1 MSPDLWGFAA
11 VTTPSCCLHHEH
23 PSPSLQNRQQRKKQ
37 RPLPLAYGKLG
48 HKTSHGLRRQIP
60 TQTLRTPYG
69 VWLMDQEG
77 QEPDEEDDA
86 NSVSVASLTED
97 EVAAALREYRGIL
110 TRKMLKKAR
119 RSRAKAKSEEAQAAE
134 QSGPSRRR
142 FYAMTSDRLGNE
154 KALDGS
160 WIDKLQ
166 ELLDDTADAYGAR
179 TEWQAEVHAAE
190 QKELRDQIGGYLGNF
205 FQVGSDSI
213 DAVTG
218 HLVQVWRSLNT
229 PMEASGALEPR
240 DAAPDMDIAM
250 REVVQ
255 SLKEARDIGSSR
267 ANKMSH
273 QWFAYLTKEVFKV
286 EQFGEHQRIQ
296 SLEQLKSRLRLH
308 HAYEDLTDRW
318 DRMDNLNM
326 GLEEA
331 VNNKAI
337 LGQAVEHAESLL
349 NQQVEA
355 DFHKTF
361 QKETKQLLLQA
372 AKARADL
379 VGQVENVVRHRGVLR
394 SELLMHLG
402 EFNDKLKAWHVRAS
416 KKFQEG
422 ILELKS
428 ARRQAENRKKT
439 ADSTLQTIKAQVQ
452 SIQSELSQ
460 MLSPYTGS
468 QMDIEVDFSTFEII
482 SCPAKDVMVSR
493 ILQTVAD
500 REDAIVP
507 SLVLSAVKDLVN
519 RSPIERLQKSTAALV
534 PEHSLWQDRA
544 RVREVLNFAGVQAQ
558 LRHRAAATSD
568 IARFLVENKGLMLL
582 RGPDRPFL
590 EEIIKDLRSIT
601 SERTFGYNATA
612 AAKLLKKA
620 ENLLKVLSA
629 ANCRGSDF
637 RRGCVGAEASLVMGL
652 LQFGGLVRAQRGCK
666 LLAALYSLRSLQL
679 RKQALGTAMEV
690 PASRPVWDQVRAI
703 EAALRA
709 VDGSLNILAEQAKK
723 LAQDGSTISSGYSHA
738 LEQLLEVTQQLA
750 TNRRIDVW
758 TSKGVSQEKIDA
770 AGTETNAEG
779 KSVEIDLF
787 PDLPALLAAGP
798 QAKQSH
804 GSPGCDAGQMA
815 LHALKHQ
822 QAMLKM
828 HFKLRKWLHCALLPN
843 LSERDFE
850 KTQEAVEASQAYLQG
865 QLPADEADSVSSSRS
880 SESSEDSAPLSS
892 PRTQRSSTLGAV
904 SPLQSMTPGIEQV
917 DDDHRG
923 SMNDL
928 LRQRS
933 VSDML
938 HDRRFDANLSQRMS
952 ERFAANADSYKEALY
967 ESSHETDLASSS
979 EEQVLPYEVLQQR
992 SQATFLR
999 WASSAPPK
1007 AAAKPRA
1014 KARGGIKHGSN
1025 WALKAT
1031 AGEASS
1037 SSPSPKSGLA
1047 KFSPRVYRDLAGRQV
1062 AQTSSR
1068 PTSGVSGASMPGRL
1082 GGHEAEAGV
1091 ASDSDADTSRYTGQ
1105 NSSPELTPRRQ
1116 RMLVAD
1122 QADPDIRE
1130 MKETEEL
1137 ETVAGEVHDRQEH
1150 HVRHSLRHKPRL
1162 VQESVDASSLVLATS
1177 STARGRTHQ
1186 YPQPGKPRSQSPKS
1200 TSPPP
1205 VPLHSMPDLRP
1216 PLPDLRP
1223 GAMQTGLHVAAAEVG
1238 SSAGDEPNLQ
1248 STPSAPVTFTL
1259 EELGEPET
1267 VHPTTAPP
1275 TEFTAEPGKFN
1286 KQTMMRAFSTKHQ
1299 TTEDDLPMEL
1309 DDVEEAETASLNTE
1323 RVQSGDIAMGSMD
1336 RPVER
1341 AEEAPA
1347 GAEAASGI
1355 CEDGNRS
1362 VDGSEA
1368 LEDEIAETET
1378 SKAGPL
1384 HSGRMHHASLENME
1398 NMESIDPGID
1408 PQPELLHSQSGS
1420 YTNVA
1425 PPSLARPRPRTSEK
1439 APRHGRAFPPGCAE
1453 ADRALTGPPGTARR
1467 LQLHS
1472 RPASAS
1478 KPRPARPEAVTEET
1492 ERGWLP
1498 WPESLASR
1506 FLPESERNDERTPTS
1521 AIETA
1526 YFAPVHVDVKTVSKQ
1541 AMIVKQLQLEPPSAD
1556 SQQPQQPSPVQPQK
1570 PQQPQRLPQHPMQ
1583 RQRSGE
1589 GKEVPQKATDES
1601 AEALP
1606 VQIAKPCIFNRASTP
1621 EIGRLISDG
1630 AGSEPPVLP
1639 YSDSSCT
1646 EEVSVHESGGSF
1658 PEAQNMLQN
1667 GSQAHPRCEVG
1678 PIRKG
1683 LPMTRRGVA
1692 QLLKQHEVAPDELS
1706 LCGEA
1711 VKPSKTQRRPAT
1723 ASSKEVQMHHVH
1735 SDPSPQV
1742 PGTMM
1747 HIRIPIS
1754 AELLSNALAGERPRR
1769 LSSSSPKNVT
1779 TLRHSVSAVKH
1790 DPHEECIYDEGMPV
1804 AREDSFALCDSP
1816 STTPLEFTPT
1826 FHGPRRTRTMTKDDS
1841 PYSPADADGPEGVSF
1856 HLDSALGTDADTSNL
1871 NSRVVTATDSIET
1884 ASFIRPPSQKVAGML
1899 MRSRYAPMLSI
1910 QTVSISDHM
1919 NRSKPSEEMT
1929 TALPQHN
1936 HRNESHPRP
1945 APNVAAGRNVR
1956 AADPRQWEGWQLRPP
1971 SLLPSAP
1978 VAMATV
1984 PEHAEES
1991 LRSWRVNRPSSAS
2004 AQPKVR
2010 PKTPRLL

>member
-1 MSPDLWGFAA
+1 
-11 VTTPSCCLHHEH
+11 
-23 PSPSLQNRQQRKKQ
+23 
-37 RPLPLAYGKLG
+37 
-48 HKTSHGLRRQIP
+48 
-60 TQTLRTPYG
+60 
-69 VWLMDQEG
+69 MDQEG
-77 QEPDEEDDA
+77 QEPDEEDA

-119 RSRAKAKSEEAQAAE
+119 RSRAKAKSEEAQAVE

-142 FYAMTSDRLGNE
+142 FYAMASDTLGNE

-229 PMEASGALEPR
+229 PMEASGVLEPR

-337 LGQAVEHAESLL
+337 LSQAVEHAESLL

-402 EFNDKLKAWHVRAS
+402 EFSDKLKAWHVKAS

-468 QMDIEVDFSTFEII
+468 QMDIEVDFSTFEIT

-582 RGPDRPFL
+582 RGPDRHFL
-590 EEIIKDLRSIT
+590 EEILKDLRSIT

-690 PASRPVWDQVRAI
+690 PASRSVWDQVRAI

-709 VDGSLNILAEQAKK
+709 VDGSLNILAEQARK
-723 LAQDGSTISSGYSHA
+723 LAQDGRTISSGYSHA

-850 KTQEAVEASQAYLQG
+850 KTQEVVEASQAYLQG
-865 QLPADEADSVSSSRS
+865 QLPADEADSASSSRS
-880 SESSEDSAPLSS
+880 SESSEESAPLSS

-967 ESSHETDLASSS
+967 ESSHETDELDSSS
-979 EEQVLPYEVLQQR
+979 EEKILPYEVLQKR

-999 WASSAPPK
+999 WASAPPK

-1014 KARGGIKHGSN
+1014 KAKGGIKHGSN
-1025 WALKAT
+1025 WALKGRDASK
-1031 AGEASS
+1031 EASS

-1047 KFSPRVYRDLAGRQV
+1047 KLSPRVYRDLAGRQV

-1068 PTSGVSGASMPGRL
+1068 PTSGVSGASMPSRL

-1116 RMLVAD
+1116 RMWVAD

-1130 MKETEEL
+1130 MKDVTKETEEL
-1137 ETVAGEVHDRQEH
+1137 ETVACEVHDRQEH

-1162 VQESVDASSLVLATS
+1162 VRESVDASSLVLATS

-1205 VPLHSMPDLRP
+1205 VPLHSVPDLRP
-1216 PLPDLRP
+1216 PLPDLRA

-1238 SSAGDEPNLQ
+1238 SSVGDEPSLQ
-1248 STPSAPVTFTL
+1248 STPFTCTL
-1259 EELGEPET
+1259 DELGEPEA

-1275 TEFTAEPGKFN
+1275 TEFTEAPSKFN
-1286 KQTMMRAFSTKHQ
+1286 KQTIMRAFSTKHQ
-1299 TTEDDLPMEL
+1299 TTEDDLPMEV
-1309 DDVEEAETASLNTE
+1309 DDMEEAETASLDTE

-1336 RPVER
+1336 RPAER
-1341 AEEAPA
+1341 AQETPA
-1347 GAEAASGI
+1347 EAEAAPCV
-1355 CEDGNRS
+1355 CEHGNRS

-1368 LEDEIAETET
+1368 QEDEIAEMET

-1384 HSGRMHHASLENME
+1384 HTGRMHHASLENME
-1398 NMESIDPGID
+1398 NTESIDPGID

-1425 PPSLARPRPRTSEK
+1425 PPSLARPRPRASEK

-1453 ADRALTGPPGTARR
+1453 ADRALTGPPGTAHR

-1506 FLPESERNDERTPTS
+1506 FLPESEKKDVLTPTS
-1521 AIETA
+1521 ALETA

-1589 GKEVPQKATDES
+1589 GKEVPQKVTDEP

-1606 VQIAKPCIFNRASTP
+1606 VRIVKPCIFNRASTP
-1621 EIGRLISDG
+1621 EIARLISDG
-1630 AGSEPPVLP
+1630 AGSEPPVRP
-1639 YSDSSCT
+1639 FSDSSCT
-1646 EEVSVHESGGSF
+1646 EEVSVHESQGSL
-1658 PEAQNMLQN
+1658 PEAQNVLQN

-1692 QLLKQHEVAPDELS
+1692 QLLKQYEVAPDELS

-1723 ASSKEVQMHHVH
+1723 ASSKEVQIHHIH

-1769 LSSSSPKNVT
+1769 SSSSSPTNIT

-1804 AREDSFALCDSP
+1804 AREDSFAFCDSP

-1826 FHGPRRTRTMTKDDS
+1826 FHGPRRTRTMTKDGS
-1841 PYSPADADGPEGVSF
+1841 PYSPGADADGPEGVSF
-1856 HLDSALGTDADTSNL
+1856 HLDSALGNDADTSNL
-1871 NSRVVTATDSIET
+1871 NSRVATETDSIET
-1884 ASFIRPPSQKVAGML
+1884 ASFRPPSQKVAGML

-1919 NRSKPSEEMT
+1919 NRSKPSEEIT
-1929 TALPQHN
+1929 TAVPEHN
-1936 HRNESHPRP
+1936 HRNESHPRT

-1978 VAMATV
+1978 VTMATV